1 MRESVSGNV
10 GETRRA
16 GDHVCTTPMPAAEL
30 QPRLRPR
37 SRTAADQ
44 RVGVMRLYYTGA
56 SPENLKRARQHAPSH
71 SHGYG
76 WTPAKMT
83 PHDAPYFL
91 DNGAFTDH
99 FDADAWVETVERAL
113 IEMPRSPDFLVLP
126 DVYGAAEAT
135 IQRHREWL
143 YDRSMG
149 VGSGQCMRYWV
160 LQPGL
165 PIPEQFEAIE
175 GCQGVFVGGTTRW
188 KRAHAA
194 EIVRL
199 ADEHDLRTHVGAPAA
214 RTVSY
219 GPTGRVRL
227 GRHDD
232 RLSKPVLALPRPAGR
247 SDRGDAADRARASC
261 RTGVN
266 RRVGVNGRR

>member
-1 MRESVSGNV
+1 
-10 GETRRA
+10 
-16 GDHVCTTPMPAAEL
+16 MPAAEL

-126 DVYGAAEAT
+126 TCTAPPRRQSSDTESGCTIARWASAPGSVCATGCSSPACPFPSSSRRSKAVKASSWAGRRGGSERTPRRLSDSPTNTTSGRTSVARRRERSRMAYRQGFDSADTTTVFQNQYWHYLDRLEEATAETQPIEPERAAE
-135 IQRHREWL
+135 Q
-143 YDRSMG
+143 
-149 VGSGQCMRYWV
+149 
-160 LQPGL
+160 
-165 PIPEQFEAIE
+165 
-175 GCQGVFVGGTTRW
+175 
-188 KRAHAA
+188 
-194 EIVRL
+194 
-199 ADEHDLRTHVGAPAA
+199 
-214 RTVSY
+214 
-219 GPTGRVRL
+219 
-227 GRHDD
+227 
-232 RLSKPVLALPRPAGR
+232 
-247 SDRGDAADRARASC
+247 ASID
-261 RTGVN
+261 GWA
-266 RRVGVNGRR
+266 

>member
-1 MRESVSGNV
+1 
-10 GETRRA
+10 
-16 GDHVCTTPMPAAEL
+16 
-30 QPRLRPR
+30 
-37 SRTAADQ
+37 
-44 RVGVMRLYYTGA
+44 
-56 SPENLKRARQHAPSH
+56 
-71 SHGYG
+71 
-76 WTPAKMT
+76 
-83 PHDAPYFL
+83 
-91 DNGAFTDH
+91 
-99 FDADAWVETVERAL
+99 
-113 IEMPRSPDFLVLP
+113 
-126 DVYGAAEAT
+126 
-135 IQRHREWL
+135 
-143 YDRSMG
+143 MG

-199 ADEHDLRTHVGAPAA
+199 ADEHDLRTHVGCPGGANGLVWAYRQGFDSA
-214 RTVSY
+214 DTTTVF
-219 GPTGRVRL
+219 
-227 GRHDD
+227 
-232 RLSKPVLALPRPAGR
+232 KPVLALPRPAGR